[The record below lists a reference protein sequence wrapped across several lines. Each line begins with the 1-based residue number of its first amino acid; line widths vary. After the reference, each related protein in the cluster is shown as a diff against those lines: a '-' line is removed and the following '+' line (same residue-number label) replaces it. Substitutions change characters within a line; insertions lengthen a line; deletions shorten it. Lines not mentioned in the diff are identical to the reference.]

1 MKKLILILLILSL
14 IISGCAQTST
24 EPAEPSP
31 VEESEIATE
40 PVDEPAVEPMAVSI
54 AGLKGP
60 TSMGMIQLIDQ
71 SLPTLD
77 TYTVEYNSYGAPDE
91 LIGKIINGDVQIAAV
106 PTNLASVLY
115 NKTEGKIQ
123 LLAVNTLGVIHVVG
137 SSPLESL
144 EDLKGETLYVSGK
157 GATPDYA
164 VNYMLESLGLT
175 DEVSIEFYPD
185 HASLAQAVIAKDVT
199 YAVLP
204 QPFVTQVT
212 MKSEEVDLLVDLN
225 AVWDEAS
232 NSQSVLA
239 MGCLVVNTA
248 FADEN
253 PEFVDAFLTDYETS
267 VNWVNENPADASV
280 LIEKNGIIPN
290 AALAE
295 KAIPNCAI
303 VYETPVDAQNE
314 INNFLE
320 ILYTF
325 NPSSVGG
332 KLPDEAFYYGK

>member
-1 MKKLILILLILSL
+1 MKKLILIFLLLSL
-14 IISGCAQTST
+14 VLSGCAQSST
-24 EPAEPSP
+24 EPVKPAPAEEPEIVAEP
-31 VEESEIATE
+31 VN
-40 PVDEPAVEPMAVSI
+40 EPAAEPIAVSI

-60 TSMGMIQLIDQ
+60 TSMGMIQLIDE
-71 SLPTLD
+71 SLPTLND
-77 TYTVEYNSYGAPDE
+77 YTVEYTSYGAPDE
-91 LIGKIINGDVQIAAV
+91 LIGKIINGEVQIAAV

-157 GATPDYA
+157 GATPDFA
-164 VNYMLESLGLT
+164 ITYMLESLGLA
-175 DEVSIEFYPD
+175 DEVAVEFYPD

-204 QPFVTQVT
+204 QPFVTQVS
-212 MKSEEVDLLVDLN
+212 MKSEEVDLLIDLN

-239 MGCLVVNTA
+239 MGCLVVNA
-248 FADEN
+248 SFAAEN
-253 PEFVDAFLTDYETS
+253 PAFIDAFLADYEAS
-267 VNWVNENPADASV
+267 VNWVNDHPADASI
-280 LIEKNGIIPN
+280 LIEKNGILPS
-290 AALAE
+290 AVLAE

-303 VYETPVDAQNE
+303 VYQTPVDAQTD

-320 ILYTF
+320 ILF
-325 NPSSVGG
+325 NSNPSSVGG